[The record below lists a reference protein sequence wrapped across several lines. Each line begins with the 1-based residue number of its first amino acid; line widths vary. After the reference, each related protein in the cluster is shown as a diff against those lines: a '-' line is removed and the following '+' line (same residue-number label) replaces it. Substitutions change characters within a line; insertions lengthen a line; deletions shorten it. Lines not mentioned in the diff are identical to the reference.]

1 MKLINRSTRL
11 LSLLILLALASCL
24 SACKSDDGE
33 EAIIP
38 KSLEQY
44 KLEMTRFV
52 ASEKAIVEKCVV
64 GYNKGDFK
72 STLNYDVYK
81 AGYLE
86 VLVAAQAVLGKV
98 DVTIAEIVN
107 ANKTLTSPGKAFD
120 GSLWISDRRPLN
132 DAIAAA
138 ETLDTATLEGNE
150 KGQAPTQ
157 AKTAFAA
164 ALTVARNVRGAS
176 TTIDRQVTEAVTKLE
191 EAKQVFLKAIV
202 K

>member
-1 MKLINRSTRL
+1 MKLIYKSIRL
-11 LSLLILLALASCL
+11 LSLSVLLALAYSF
-24 SACKSDDGE
+24 SACKSNDGE
-33 EAIIP
+33 EVIVP

-44 KLEMTRFV
+44 KLEMTLFV

-72 STLNYDVYK
+72 STTNYDIYK

-86 VLVAAQAVLGKV
+86 VLVAAEAVLGKT
-98 DVTIAEIVN
+98 DVTIAEIVA
-107 ANKTLTSPGKAFD
+107 ANKTLTTPGKAFN

-132 DAIAAA
+132 DAIVAA
-138 ETLDTATLEGNE
+138 ETLDAATLEGNE

-157 AKTAFAA
+157 AKKAFAD
-164 ALTVARNVRGAS
+164 ALLLAKTVRGAS
-176 TTIDRQVTEAVTKLE
+176 TTIDRQVTEAVTKLG
-191 EAKQVFLKAIV
+191 EAKQVFLNAII